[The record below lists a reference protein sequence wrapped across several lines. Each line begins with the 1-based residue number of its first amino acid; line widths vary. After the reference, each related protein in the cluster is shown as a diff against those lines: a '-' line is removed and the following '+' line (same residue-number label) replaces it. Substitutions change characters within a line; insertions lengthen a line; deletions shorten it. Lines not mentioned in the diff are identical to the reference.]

1 MKTSIQIL
9 FTLFY
14 GLANGLFA
22 TSTDP
27 LLVCWS
33 KHVKPLQNRVL
44 SMEFTETRNEF
55 EHSFEPWQLSE
66 YKSAGYVQFNNT
78 LFIKMDSI
86 TRGKKTYYS
95 KTQFNKSELLFQDF
109 GAKELSNVTQSMF
122 DNQKFKIARYT
133 PVQLLGYF
141 VGQNV
146 SQNKTILSE
155 YFIYSSSINEVKVSL
170 YINKKDTLVNKIV
183 TLQNDELFGDV
194 ETVYSYSKYGVVNNM
209 YCPTT
214 ISISK
219 TNGKVLDEVT
229 LVKQQVLNEAKV
241 LLEKP
246 IEYKI
251 LPDKAT
257 KAELVTESYSPNI
270 HFISLKHSDDRVMV
284 VEFDDF
290 LLVAEAPLN
299 SANGELIIQEAK
311 KIAPKKP
318 IKYFVFGH
326 FHSHYIGGVRAF
338 IHKGAK
344 IFCSVHNQQYLEY
357 LAQTSHHLSPDSLD
371 IQPKKLLTQLI
382 KDSLNINDG
391 KFEMKLFLI
400 GKQSAHTVDYLIYY
414 FPKEK
419 LLFQDDLIWIKRE
432 GAIKKAGARQ
442 IGLYNAIKE
451 LNLKV
456 DTIIQSWPV
465 SDYGVKTVIPFL
477 DLEQSVMIKE

>member
-1 MKTSIQIL
+1 MKKSRKNL

-33 KHVKPLQNRVL
+33 KHAKPLQNKVL
-44 SMEFTETRNEF
+44 SMEFTETRNEL

-66 YKSAGYVQFNNT
+66 YKSAGYVQFNKT

-95 KTQFNKSELLFQDF
+95 TTQFNKSELFFQDF
-109 GAKELSNVTQSMF
+109 GAKDLSSITQSKF
-122 DNQKFKIARYT
+122 DNQTFKIARYT
-133 PVQLLGYF
+133 PVQLLDYF
-141 VGQNV
+141 LSQNI
-146 SQNKTILSE
+146 SQNKTILNESLV
-155 YFIYSSSINEVKVSL
+155 YSTSINEVKVSL

-183 TLQNDELFGDV
+183 TLHNDELFGDV
-194 ETVYSYSKYGVVNNM
+194 ETVYTYSKFEVVNNM
-209 YCPTT
+209 FCPTT

-219 TNGKVLDEVT
+219 TNGKILDEVT
-229 LVKQQVLNEAKV
+229 LLKPQVLNEAKQ
-241 LLEKP
+241 LIEKP

-251 LPDKAT
+251 LPDKPT
-257 KAELVTESYSPNI
+257 KAELETESYSPNI

-299 SANGELIIQEAK
+299 SANGELVIQETK

-344 IFCSVHNQQYLEY
+344 IICSVHNQQYLEY
-357 LAQTSHHLSPDSLD
+357 LAQSSRRLSPDSLELE
-371 IQPKKLLTQLI
+371 PKKLSTLLI
-382 KDSLNINDG
+382 KDSLTITDG

-419 LLFQDDLIWIKRE
+419 LLFQDDLVWIKKE
-432 GAIKKAGARQ
+432 GEIKKAGTRQ
-442 IGLYNAIKE
+442 LGLYNAIKN
-451 LNLKV
+451 LNLEV
-456 DTIIQSWPV
+456 DTILQSWPV
-465 SDYGVKTVIPFL
+465 SDYGVKTVIPF
-477 DLEQSVMIKE
+477 DELEKSVNIKG

>member
-9 FTLFY
+9 FIQFY
-14 GLANGLFA
+14 GLINGLFA
-22 TSTDP
+22 ISNDP

-33 KHVKPLQNRVL
+33 KHVKPLQNKVL
-44 SMEFTETRNEF
+44 SMEFTETRNEL

-66 YKSAGYVQFNNT
+66 YKSAGYIQFNNT
-78 LFIKMDSI
+78 LFIKMDSL

-170 YINKKDTLVNKIV
+170 YINKKDTLVNKII

-400 GKQSAHTVDYLIYY
+400 SKQSAHTVDYLIYY